1 MTPDERKQYER
12 RKSHQSA
19 RDQIEDSLR
28 DRPSREEILGHFA
41 DAIRWANKLDP
52 DGWSVTLKTEG
63 EIGDKVSLN
72 VGRHLAL
79 LISPRC
85 LEITLKKNSCPI
97 EIKRLNGVAPK
108 GFASGHLPDCEVCEI
123 DAINFPKAR
132 PMIAGPSR
140 KLVEFAANEHL
151 PAVWRAWHSPG
162 VLLYLDDIL
171 GKIHGPGYERLPRP
185 GYSTQ
190 DSESEFGSKP
200 ADQAQ
205 GEMGIPPAG
214 ADGALGHGN
223 QGTEQDEVP
232 QTPLGRTLVDS
243 PHLTAEDDI
252 TNAEEQLA
260 SVDETTRTALIEAR
274 RGQGKY
280 RRNLIEVWG
289 RCSVTRCAHVA
300 LLRASHIK
308 PWRASSSTERLDKF
322 NGLLLVPNLDEAFD
336 RGLISFTDGGE
347 ILISSSLSEE
357 TRSHLGIRKEL
368 RLVSAYQENQPFLA
382 FHRKLHGFGS

>member
-1 MTPDERKQYER
+1 MTPDGRK
-12 RKSHQSA
+12 KSPQAA
-19 RDQIEDSLR
+19 REVMENLLR
-28 DRPSREEILGHFA
+28 DRHSREEILGHFA

-52 DGWSVTLKTEG
+52 AGWSVTLKTDG
-63 EIGDKVSLN
+63 RVSLD

-79 LISPRC
+79 MISLRC
-85 LEITLKKNSCPI
+85 LETTLIKHSCPI
-97 EIKRLNGVAPK
+97 EIKRINGVAPK
-108 GFASGHLPDCEVCEI
+108 GFASGYLPDCEVCKI
-123 DAINFPKAR
+123 DAINFPGAR
-132 PMIAGPSR
+132 PLIAGPSR
-140 KLVEFAANEHL
+140 KLVEFAANERK
-151 PAVWRAWHSPG
+151 PALWRGDHSSG
-162 VLLYLDDIL
+162 VLLYLDEIFEKL
-171 GKIHGPGYERLPRP
+171 HGSGHEKLPHP
-185 GYSTQ
+185 SHSPL
-190 DSESEFGSKP
+190 DAESKSGSKP

-205 GEMGIPPAG
+205 GAGIPHDVDAGGPAQ
-214 ADGALGHGN
+214 GN
-223 QGTEQDEVP
+223 DPTEQEVLREFP
-232 QTPLGRTLVDS
+232 MGQTPVDS

-252 TNAEEQLA
+252 TNANEQLA

-280 RRNLIEVWG
+280 RRNLIEVWE

-308 PWRASSSTERLDKF
+308 PWRASSSIERLDRF